1 MAFCFRD
8 ADHVKKYW
16 KMLKEEQGLNDKMI
30 EQYGVHAIITDSV
43 AVRTPRYITANKE
56 IKSPDDMV
64 GLKFRTPSVEG
75 VVASWQACGASI
87 VPIPFGELFS
97 ALQTGA
103 ADAQENPTD
112 MIMQGGFYSVQKYM
126 MLTSHQYGAY
136 LFHVNEK
143 WYETLTDEEKELV
156 INAAQSG
163 YDLFNEKGAEQDVQ
177 YIKELEEKGMT
188 VIPADQ
194 IDIEAFKGKIIEQ
207 VLEKFKDSWAEGGW
221 EVIQG
226 L

>member
-1 MAFCFRD
+1 M
-8 ADHVKKYW
+8 
-16 KMLKEEQGLNDKMI
+16 
-30 EQYGVHAIITDSV
+30 
-43 AVRTPRYITANKE
+43 
-56 IKSPDDMV
+56 
-64 GLKFRTPSVEG
+64 
-75 VVASWQACGASI
+75 
-87 VPIPFGELFS
+87 
-97 ALQTGA
+97 
-103 ADAQENPTD
+103 
-112 MIMQGGFYSVQKYM
+112 
-126 MLTSHQYGAY
+126 
-136 LFHVNEK
+136 
-143 WYETLTDEEKELV
+143 

>member
-1 MAFCFRD
+1 MR
-8 ADHVKKYW
+8 
-16 KMLKEEQGLNDKMI
+16 GLIHIYTGNGKGKTTASI
-30 EQYGVHAIITDSV
+30 GL
-43 AVRTPRYITANKE
+43 AVRAAGCGK
-56 IKSPDDMV
+56 K
-64 GLKFRTPSVEG
+64 
-75 VVASWQACGASI
+75 VVFVQFFKGRDC
-87 VPIPFGELFS
+87 GELHSFEELPNVTVIRHNS
-97 ALQTGA
+97 SH
-103 ADAQENPTD
+103 
-112 MIMQGGFYSVQKYM
+112 GFYKNMS
-126 MLTSHQYGAY
+126 
-136 LFHVNEK
+136 
-143 WYETLTDEEKELV
+143 DEEKELV